1 MRQLPSHLA
10 IIVVAA
16 AVAAGVVSGWV
27 AGVVVALIGVGV
39 LASTWL
45 GVRLATDADR
55 RWLSM
60 LLPLAFIAKMVGSAV
75 RYFVV
80 AELYG
85 IGDSFSYHEI
95 GLRVAPVWR
104 SLQVPEVTGGSLG
117 TQVTGQI
124 TGLLYTIVSPPLIGG
139 FMLFATLSFIGMVCF
154 YVAFRHTMPRWGV
167 LPYFVLLFFLPTML
181 FWPSSVG
188 KDALMVLGLG
198 LVALGT
204 VWLFSA
210 RFTSGLWL
218 AGGGGLLLGLVRPHI
233 LAIAVGSIVLAV
245 VFTRAGR
252 LDVGRLARAFLMVI
266 AVVAMVYI
274 VPIAAARVGVDEGLE
289 SFLAEQQRRTTQG
302 GSAVIGEPATSP
314 LALPEATLR
323 VLFRPLPYE
332 ASSPGMLLSGVE
344 GVVLLGLVVWRMPTM
359 WANRRIVRRTPYMLL
374 SLAFT
379 AAFVIAFSSIFNLGI
394 IARQRSQVIPFLL
407 VVIVGLGWRKWSPI
421 DRARVGSPREEM
433 AA

>member
-10 IIVVAA
+10 IIVGAA

-39 LASTWL
+39 LVSTWL

-55 RWLSM
+55 GWLSM
-60 LLPLAFIAKMVGSAV
+60 LLPLAFIAKMVGSGV

-85 IGDSFSYHEI
+85 IGDSFKYHSI

-104 SLQVPEVTGGSLG
+104 SLQVPDVTNGSFG

-198 LVALGT
+198 LVALGS

-218 AGGGGLLLGLVRPHI
+218 AGAGGLLLGLVRPHI

-252 LDVGRLARAFLMVI
+252 LDVSRAARVLLMVI
-266 AVVAMVYI
+266 ALIAMAYVVPV
-274 VPIAAARVGVDEGLE
+274 AAARIGIDEGLE
-289 SFLAEQQRRTTQG
+289 AFLADQQQHTAQG
-302 GSAVIGEPATSP
+302 GSAVLGEPATSP
-314 LALPEATLR
+314 LDLPGATLR

-332 ASSPGMLLSGVE
+332 AATPGMLFSAIE
-344 GVVLLGLVVWRMPTM
+344 GVALLGLLLWKIPTM
-359 WANRRIVRRTPYMLL
+359 WANRRIVRRTPYMML

-379 AAFVIAFSSIFNLGI
+379 TAFVIAFSSVFNLGI

-407 VVIVGLGWRKWSPI
+407 VVIVGLGWRRWSPD
-421 DRARVGSPREEM
+421 DRARSGMPQEE
-433 AA
+433 ATT

>member
-27 AGVVVALIGVGV
+27 AAIVVALVGGGV
-39 LASTWL
+39 LASTWA
-45 GVRLATDADR
+45 GARLATDADR

-85 IGDSFSYHEI
+85 IGDSFSYHEN

-124 TGLLYTIVSPPLIGG
+124 TGLLYSIVSPPMIVG
-139 FMLFATLSFIGMVCF
+139 FMVFATLSFIGMVCF
-154 YVAFRHTMPRWGV
+154 YVAFRRTMPRWGV
-167 LPYFVLLFFLPTML
+167 LPYFVLLFFFPTML
-181 FWPSSVG
+181 FWPSSIG
-188 KDALMVLGLG
+188 KDALTVLGLG
-198 LVALGT
+198 LLSVGT
-204 VWLFSA
+204 VWLFSG
-210 RFTSGLWL
+210 RFA
-218 AGGGGLLLGLVRPHI
+218 AGAWAAGAGGLLLGLIRPHI

-252 LDVGRLARAFLMVI
+252 LDIGRLARAFLMVI
-266 AVVAMVYI
+266 AVIAMVYI

-302 GSAVIGEPATSP
+302 GSAVLGEPATSP
-314 LALPEATLR
+314 LDLPEATLR

-332 ASSPGMLLSGVE
+332 ASSPGMLLSAVE
-344 GVVLLGLVVWRMPTM
+344 AVVLLGLVIWRIPTM
-359 WANRRIVRRTPYMLL
+359 WANRQIVRRTPYMLL

-407 VVIVGLGWRKWSPI
+407 VVIVGLGWKKWSPI
-421 DRARVGSPREEM
+421 DRARVGSPREEIT
-433 AA
+433 A